1 MLLLVVLQWFCL
13 LPRDNCQFLVVLLPA
28 LGFSITAR
36 DPEPSEKHFKK
47 YYKLYFQ
54 GDAECFHQ
62 LPDQKSLC
70 VVLLLFMVNAF
81 FCGEI
86 FFCLCCVYKCVA
98 YWAVSKFSFYSVVAS
113 GVSLGFLT
121 TTPCVPLD
129 PGTTQ
134 NNEQRSHQPIIS
146 EGTISSNQAD
156 STKSSQ
162 FHQSKPRLFLPPT
175 MFHQSSKLGEKR
187 KFQL

>member
-1 MLLLVVLQWFCL
+1 MFCFLPWDFQL
-13 LPRDNCQFLVVLLPA
+13 LPGTLNHQKNILKNIINYIFRVMQNIFTSCQ
-28 LGFSITAR
+28 I
-36 DPEPSEKHFKK
+36 KNHFVSFC
-47 YYKLYFQ
+47 YCLWSM
-54 GDAECFHQ
+54 H
-62 LPDQKSLC
+62 
-70 VVLLLFMVNAF
+70 F

-98 YWAVSKFSFYSVVAS
+98 HWAVSKFSFYSVVSS
-113 GVSLGFLT
+113 GVPLEFLI
-121 TTPCVPLD
+121 TTPCVSLD

-146 EGTISSNQAD
+146 EGTISSSQAD